1 VSQENVEV
9 VRNSLTAYAERGL
22 DALSEFW
29 DADVNWRAIEGAPDD
44 VGELHG
50 PEAVRRYLQE
60 WIDVFDDVTNVP
72 EELVDLGDDRVLAV
86 QCATGRAKGSGVETE
101 IRYAV
106 IYTLR
111 DGKIVRGREYIDR
124 NHALEAAGLQE
135 KATRQSDSPNE
146 KREGGRS

>member
-1 VSQENVEV
+1 MSQGNVEI
-9 VRNSLTAYAERGL
+9 VRSALTAFAESGL
-22 DALSEFW
+22 DALTRFW
-29 DADVNWRAIEGAPDD
+29 DADINWRAIEGAPDD
-44 VGELHG
+44 VGEMHG
-50 PEAVRRYLQE
+50 REAVRRYLQD

-86 QCATGRAKGSGVETE
+86 QHATGRAKGSGIETE

-124 NHALEAAGLQE
+124 DHALDAAGLR
-135 KATRQSDSPNE
+135 A
-146 KREGGRS
+146 